1 MINSKRGV
9 IGDMK
14 SHRIWHFFALILAAA
29 GLFATAAM
37 AQQGA
42 DQKKGKSHTLA
53 GKVEGVQADRLTVNH
68 GKVEGYMDAMTMP
81 YKVDKPDILKKV
93 KVGDQ
98 ITATVYDGDFTL
110 YDVHVVP
117 AQSKTPKK

>member
-1 MINSKRGV
+1 MTTRRI
-9 IGDMK
+9 
-14 SHRIWHFFALILAAA
+14 SHLLTAIVAFACLL
-29 GLFATAAM
+29 GTTLT
-37 AQQGA
+37 AQQA
-42 DQKKGKSHTLA
+42 KGKSHTLA

-81 YKVDKPDILKKV
+81 YKVDKPDILKSV

-98 ITATVYDGDFTL
+98 ITATVYDGDYTL

-117 AQSKTPKK
+117 REQKSKQK